1 MKVLLLGLGKSG
13 TTALM
18 VGLSEAL
25 GIPFLMEPKNLA
37 RIDYSGPIVV
47 KKLIDD
53 LTPREERYLARF
65 DRIVL
70 IVRDPRDALISRLL
84 YRPYGLPVFRHD
96 RTVRRYVRRL
106 AQKIA
111 RPSSVSVRELR
122 LCCRTSP
129 NNPGDRTGLETLHAR
144 CMHSTPRTPTGCCSA
159 ATRISSP
166 GTWPSSRPTSGAKLP
181 KTIEVGGKYLRV
193 FRNGGAGAWKHWF
206 TPEDV
211 AFFDPLFADFYA
223 AFGYRPE
230 APHAEQRIERADT
243 IDYTVRL
250 INEWR
255 QRRDLPPFDPAV
267 GPLREMV
274 SEITRKTKRAPAKSK
289 PGPAKSVYRA
299 VRARHV
305 RASQRIAA
313 ATA

>member
-18 VGLSEAL
+18 VGVSEAL

-37 RIDYSGPIVV
+37 RIDYSAPVVV

-53 LTPREERYLARF
+53 LSPGEERYLKRF

-84 YRPYGLPVFRHD
+84 YRPYGLPAFRRD
-96 RTVRRYVRRL
+96 RAVRLYIRRI
-106 AQKIA
+106 AKKIA
-111 RPSSVSVRELR
+111 RPSSVSVREILA
-122 LCCRTSP
+122 LLQGMSK
-129 NNPGDRTGLETLHAR
+129 DRTLDKLEALHAQ
-144 CMHSTPRTPTGCCSA
+144 C
-159 ATRISSP
+159 TRIYQAHA
-166 GTWPSSRPTSGAKLP
+166 GRMLLCRYEDFVAGNTAALEAYVGARLP
-181 KTIEVGGKYLRV
+181 AKIEVGGDYRRV
-193 FRNGGAGAWKHWF
+193 ARSGSVGAWKHWF

-211 AFFDPLFADFYA
+211 AFFDGLFADFYA

-230 APHAEQRIERADT
+230 TPHAAQRIDRADT

-255 QRRDLPPFDPAV
+255 ARRNLPPFDPAG
-267 GPLREMV
+267 GPLRLRQLVAEAV
-274 SEITRKTKRAPAKSK
+274 PRTTTAPKT
-289 PGPAKSVYRA
+289 SVYRA
-299 VRARHV
+299 LRARLS
-305 RASQRIAA
+305 ALLSG
-313 ATA
+313 

>member
-1 MKVLLLGLGKSG
+1 MTGV
-13 TTALM
+13 
-18 VGLSEAL
+18 SEAL

-37 RIDYSGPIVV
+37 RIDYSRPVVV
-47 KKLIDD
+47 KKLLDN
-53 LTPREERYLARF
+53 LTESQQRYLDRF
-65 DRIVL
+65 DGIVL

-96 RTVRRYVRRL
+96 RAVRLYVRRL
-106 AQKIA
+106 EQKIA
-111 RPSSVSVRELR
+111 RPSSVSVRELMTLLQDLSR
-122 LCCRTSP
+122 
-129 NNPGDRTGLETLHAR
+129 NNPRAIRSTGLETLHAR
-144 CMHSTPRTPTGCCSA
+144 CIDLHA
-159 ATRISSP
+159 AHADRMLLCRYEDFVA
-166 GTWPSSRPTSGAKLP
+166 GNVAELEAYLGAKLP

-211 AFFDPLFADFYA
+211 AYFDPLFADFYA

-255 QRRDLPPFDPAV
+255 QRRDLPLFDPAV

-299 VRARHV
+299 VRARLS
-305 RASQRIAA
+305 ALLSG
-313 ATA
+313 